1 MMMEVRTA
9 VTRGDEL
16 TIPPSRT
23 AADLSVIVLRLEGRE
38 AREVILSCIKL
49 ELTANQPGPLSL
61 VQLRRGCALI
71 G

>member
-23 AADLSVIVLRLEGRE
+23 AADLSVIVLRPEGRE
-38 AREVILSCIKL
+38 ASEVILSCIKL
-49 ELTANQPGPLSL
+49 ELTSPLVL
-61 VQLRRGCALI
+61 GRC
-71 G
+71 

>member
-9 VTRGDEL
+9 VTRGDVL
-16 TIPPSRT
+16 TTPPSRT

-49 ELTANQPGPLSL
+49 KVTTDQH
-61 VQLRRGCALI
+61 QH
-71 G
+71 